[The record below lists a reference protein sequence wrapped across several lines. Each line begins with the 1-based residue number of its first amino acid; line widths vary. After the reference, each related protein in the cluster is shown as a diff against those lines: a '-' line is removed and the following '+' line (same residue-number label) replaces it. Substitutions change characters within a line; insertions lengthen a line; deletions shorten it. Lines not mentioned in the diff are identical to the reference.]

1 MNIRI
6 GTDNDKRIILEKYP
20 YTSQVIGQG
29 GTLIVAF
36 EDEDMIGFLWN
47 FRRLIS
53 PLIDEME
60 EFINVIEVFDEKN
73 RCKGIGSLLVNKCI
87 DIARD
92 NGSYQ
97 VRAYCDVNN
106 VSSHK
111 LWIKNKF
118 AVSPVKMEDGQIVG
132 SYVTYVI

>member
-1 MNIRI
+1 MIKNIL
-6 GTDNDKRIILEKYP
+6 DKYP

-29 GTLIVAF
+29 GILIIAF
-36 EDEDMIGFLWN
+36 EDGNMLGFLWS
-47 FRRLIS
+47 FRRVI
-53 PLIDEME
+53 PTLIDEME
-60 EFINVIEVFDEKN
+60 DFINVIEVFDGKN

-97 VRAYCDVNN
+97 IRAYCGASDI
-106 VSSHK
+106 SSHK
-111 LWIKNKF
+111 LWSNNRF

-132 SYVTYVI
+132 SYVTYVT